1 MNTLKDLG
9 HDKVLHS
16 VFQIL
21 DLLLGG
27 VSLSVEVQMKMKI
40 NTKSTIAVYPAT
52 NFSIEPRFDNF
63 NFLAATGRWETTSL
77 APVWLLLVVTIS
89 AQEASG

>member
-40 NTKSTIAVYPAT
+40 NMKSTIAVYPAT

-63 NFLAATGRWETTSL
+63 NFLEPGPTTKKTWITRCHKNGVSK
-77 APVWLLLVVTIS
+77 
-89 AQEASG
+89 